1 MLYRAILLSSVLL
14 TLSLTTGFSSSAI
27 AQTDGDAKPVSQ
39 HVDTAAMYSISIE
52 DLEMIMPDKRLQP
65 DAEKRRIWRKIRV
78 EFERCERCVGNADA
92 IDQAAKDVCT
102 AIGHANGEPRQGLV
116 ARALSVRFN
125 MQ

>member
-65 DAEKRRIWRKIRV
+65 EEESSADQPVESPFSHKSTQRRHQQTATITESDIESLESMETPAEASETPSR
-78 EFERCERCVGNADA
+78 
-92 IDQAAKDVCT
+92 
-102 AIGHANGEPRQGLV
+102 
-116 ARALSVRFN
+116 
-125 MQ
+125 